1 MTTMTFEA
9 TSRWQGGILLFDV
22 YLTGGEWT
30 FIFER
35 GELLAESF
43 PNDDAADLLGHV
55 HLSVDGM
62 DETET
67 IPVAFTVPEFQ
78 TFATILEVVTAEE

>member
-1 MTTMTFEA
+1 
-9 TSRWQGGILLFDV
+9 
-22 YLTGGEWT
+22 
-30 FIFER
+30 
-35 GELLAESF
+35 
-43 PNDDAADLLGHV
+43 
-55 HLSVDGM
+55 M